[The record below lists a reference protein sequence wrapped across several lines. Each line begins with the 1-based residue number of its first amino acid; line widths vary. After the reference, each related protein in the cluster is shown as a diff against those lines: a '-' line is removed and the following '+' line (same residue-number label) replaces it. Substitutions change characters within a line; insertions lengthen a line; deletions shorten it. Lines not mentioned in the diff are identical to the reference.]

1 MSTPYLLK
9 FGVDEVIFREG
20 DAPTTAFLVESGRV
34 RISTDQ
40 NGRRVDLGELG
51 PGSLLG
57 EMAVLDDSPRM
68 ATATAVT
75 VCELMPI
82 DRAQFSERLQAAEPV
97 VYALMMSQLTRYR
110 SALRNLVG
118 AESGKSRGSAP
129 IEQLTDSLAMGKIR
143 LESDLRA
150 ALDRGELEV
159 CLQPLLELASDR
171 IAGYEAL
178 IRWQHPLHGV
188 ISPSEFIHLAEET
201 SLILPVGDYVIDRV
215 CSMLA
220 ELRERDDARLP
231 FIALN
236 VSARQVADP
245 RLIERILERLHAH
258 GVAPRQLV
266 IEITESLV
274 LDDPAV
280 RTLLDQCHAVGIQV
294 ALDDF
299 GTGFSNLVPL
309 LSLDFDRIKLD
320 QAFVRAIETTR
331 GEAIVRA
338 VVDLAAA
345 LGCSLT
351 AEGVET
357 PAQLALLRDL
367 GCRYAQGWLIGRAV
381 PLQAVLDGAGR
392 A

>member
-245 RLIERILERLHAH
+245 RLIERILERLHGH